1 VDLKHLRYFI
11 ALAEELHFGRAA
23 ERLGI
28 SQPPLSQQIARL
40 EKELGV
46 SLLRRTSRSVELTAG
61 GRAFLEEARRTL
73 VQAEHAVHVARGAD
87 RGEVGELRVGFVPS
101 CGAIPRGVRR
111 FTQQYPA
118 VRLTLRNL
126 TTADQ
131 LDELASGKL
140 HVGFVHLPIDS
151 RGLNVELVQQDSVL
165 AAIPERHPLARQP
178 SISLR
183 AFAGEPFI
191 GFPRGAAPGLY
202 DYMITSFR
210 EAGFT
215 ARVAHET
222 DSILA
227 RLRMVGAGLGLS
239 LIPSYGLRLP
249 RPGVVLRPLKP
260 VKLVSRI
267 GMVHAARYVTPA
279 VTRFLTV
286 VREVSPRA
294 RAANGERA
302 G

>member
-46 SLLRRTSRSVELTAG
+46 SLLRRTSRSVALTAG
-61 GRAFLEEARRTL
+61 GQAFLEEARRTL
-73 VQAEHAVHVARGAD
+73 AQAQHAVHVARGAE
-87 RGEVGELRVGFVPS
+87 RGEVGELRVGFVPA

-111 FTQQYPA
+111 FTRQYPA

-131 LDELASGKL
+131 LEQLASGKL
-140 HVGFVHLPIDS
+140 HVGFVHLPIDA
-151 RGLNVELVQQDSVL
+151 RGLIVELVQQDSVL
-165 AAIPERHPLARQP
+165 AAVPERHPLAGQP
-178 SISLR
+178 AVSLR
-183 AFAGEPFI
+183 SFAGEPFI
-191 GFPRGAAPGLY
+191 SFPRGAAPGLH

-210 EAGFT
+210 EAGVT

-239 LIPSYGLRLP
+239 LIPSYAERLP

-260 VKLVSRI
+260 AKLVSRI
-267 GMVHAARYVTPA
+267 GMVHAARYATPA
-279 VTRFLTV
+279 VARFLSV
-286 VREVSPRA
+286 VRETSPRA
-294 RAANGERA
+294 RAANAEKA

>member
-1 VDLKHLRYFI
+1 MDLKHLRYFI

-46 SLLRRTSRSVELTAG
+46 SLLRRTSRSVALTAG
-61 GRAFLEEARRTL
+61 GQAFLEEARRTL
-73 VQAEHAVHVARGAD
+73 AQAQHAVHVARGAE
-87 RGEVGELRVGFVPS
+87 RGEVGELRVGFVPA

-111 FTQQYPA
+111 FTRQYPA

-131 LDELASGKL
+131 LEQLASGKL
-140 HVGFVHLPIDS
+140 HVGFVHLPIDA
-151 RGLNVELVQQDSVL
+151 RGLIVELVQQDSVL
-165 AAIPERHPLARQP
+165 AAVPERHPLAGQP
-178 SISLR
+178 AVSLR
-183 AFAGEPFI
+183 SFAGEPFI
-191 GFPRGAAPGLY
+191 RFPRGAAPGLH
-202 DYMITSFR
+202 DYMITAFR
-210 EAGFT
+210 EAGVT

-239 LIPSYGLRLP
+239 LIPSYAERLP

-260 VKLVSRI
+260 AKLVSRI
-267 GMVHAARYVTPA
+267 GMVHAARYATPA
-279 VTRFLTV
+279 VARFLSV
-286 VREVSPRA
+286 VRETSPRA
-294 RAANGERA
+294 RAANAEKA